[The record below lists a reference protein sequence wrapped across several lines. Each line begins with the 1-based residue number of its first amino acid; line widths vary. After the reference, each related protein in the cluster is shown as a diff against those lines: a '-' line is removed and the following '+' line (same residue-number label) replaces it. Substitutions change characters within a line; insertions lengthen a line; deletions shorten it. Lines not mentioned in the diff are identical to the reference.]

1 MTVELYY
8 FQPLG
13 TNSGRVYLTLL
24 EKGVPFIG
32 HHLSGRDFEHLKPE
46 YLKINPRGQVP
57 AMVHDG
63 VALHEGMTMN
73 EYIDE
78 AFEGPPLR
86 PANLIERERMRVW
99 CRWSENDLG
108 RCLMMINWNRIMPTF
123 IGARD
128 MKEVDEI
135 LAKVPDPDR
144 RRSWKSAFEQ
154 KTPPE
159 MIEESHRRTR
169 EAIKRIEAQLSKT
182 PYFAGQTY
190 SLADI
195 DFLNF
200 CGGILMMWMPDLV
213 NEKATPAF
221 WDWNQRV
228 AARPAVI
235 KMREARTG
243 MTTREQME
251 RTAAGQSR

>member
-13 TNSGRVYLTLL
+13 TNSGRVYLALL

-63 VALHEGMTMN
+63 IALYEGMTMN

-86 PANLIERERMRVW
+86 PADLVERERMRVW

-135 LAKVPDPDR
+135 LAKVPDLDR

-169 EAIKRIEAQLSKT
+169 EAIKRIEGQLSKT
-182 PYFAGQTY
+182 PYFAGKTY

-228 AARPAVI
+228 NARPAVI
-235 KMREARTG
+235 EMRNQRTG

-251 RTAAGQSR
+251 RTSAQQSR